1 MPEKS
6 LKDMRILV
14 MEDEFLIAMDVE
26 QLCHDH
32 GAEEVVILRT
42 LKEVVDGTVVPAKFN
57 VAVVD
62 LMLSGE
68 STTEFAKTLQ
78 ASAVPFVFATGYAED
93 ETMFAEFPGIAIV
106 SKPYTGPMLIS
117 AIMNAV
123 GREQVSR
130 GV

>member
-1 MPEKS
+1 LPDKS
-6 LKDMRILV
+6 LKDMRILI

-42 LKEVVDGTVVPAKFN
+42 LKEVVDGTVEPAKFS

-78 ASAVPFVFATGYAED
+78 ANATPFVFATGYAED
-93 ETMFAEFPGIAIV
+93 ETLFADFPGIAVV

-117 AIMNAV
+117 AIMAAV
-123 GREQVSR
+123 GRESASC